1 MHLCLKSCTVYKERS
16 KGHSSEVDLDECPF
30 EFSETQYTDLSDAE
44 KTREREQARRY
55 LPVIAAALTGS
66 SL

>member
-1 MHLCLKSCTVYKERS
+1 
-16 KGHSSEVDLDECPF
+16 VDLDECPF